1 MGFRSVQWGACQA
14 ARATFRNLQMGKWTN
29 LQMERSEAGT
39 FNLEKVPNLLKDA
52 LRNVGVI

>member
-1 MGFRSVQWGACQA
+1 MK
-14 ARATFRNLQMGKWTN
+14 GKWSCGY
-29 LQMERSEAGT
+29 QKAQQT